1 MSKKLARLLTAFLLS
16 VTLVSCAAAGKTA
29 TTIIKT
35 PINLLKGM
43 VGAAKRTISQNELP
57 SSSSSSSAVADRGT
71 RIEQRGEF
79 GATTPQPATMTASR

>member
-1 MSKKLARLLTAFLLS
+1 MSKKLARLLTALLLS

-35 PINLLKGM
+35 PLNLLKGM
-43 VGAAKRTISQNELP
+43 VGAAKRTISQNETP
-57 SSSSSSSAVADRGT
+57 SSSAVADRGT

-79 GATTPQPATMTASR
+79 GATHSQPATMTASR